1 MDEQRAAVIAV
12 GNLKGGTGKS
22 TIAVNL
28 ACALAAA
35 GEPTLVIDADPQL
48 TATRWLR
55 GRKVPASVFEAP
67 LGDFSATPAWIAELQ
82 EIRRHNAFV
91 VIDLP
96 AVLGAALASA
106 LLLADLMLIPT
117 SSSGIDLTATTRT
130 LQRVARAAAERRA
143 GTLRS
148 LVVPSRID
156 AGWFDDGGLRR
167 LAIRVPSVLSPP
179 IRRSELFAQ
188 AFDAG
193 NWIGGFAP
201 RSSAH
206 RDIRALMAATRH
218 VLAAPPSRSGARPL
232 ERSAVR
238 TSSVFAASLA
248 A

>member
-1 MDEQRAAVIAV
+1 MDERRAAVIAV

-35 GEPTLVIDADPQL
+35 GEPTIVIDADPQL

-67 LGDFSATPAWIAELQ
+67 LGDFAATPAWIAELQ

-91 VIDLP
+91 IIDLP

-117 SSSGIDLTATTRT
+117 SPSAIDLSATTRT
-130 LQRVARAAAERRA
+130 LQRVARAAAERRM
-143 GTLRS
+143 GVLHS
-148 LVVPSRID
+148 LVVPTRID

-167 LAIRVPSVLSPP
+167 LKIRVPSPLAPP

-201 RSSAH
+201 RSPAH
-206 RDIRALMAATRH
+206 RDIRALMAAARKALESPPPLPKPTAIRP
-218 VLAAPPSRSGARPL
+218 AA
-232 ERSAVR
+232 VM
-238 TSSVFAASLA
+238 AAGLTA
-248 A
+248 